1 MVKGYDDR
9 MSVLVLLLVLSL
21 AGARITRLVVED
33 EITGPMRVW
42 FVRRFGSGSRLTY
55 LVHCRWCT
63 GMWVSA
69 GLCVFAAT
77 VGLVGWPSALLLIP
91 ASAYAS
97 NIIRSMIE
105 E

>member
-1 MVKGYDDR
+1 

-21 AGARITRLVVED
+21 GGARLTRLVVED
-33 EITGPMRVW
+33 EITSPMRLW
-42 FVRRFGSGSRLTY
+42 FARRFGAGSKLTY

-69 GLCVFAAT
+69 ALCVFAAAT
-77 VGLVGWPSALLLIP
+77 GLVGWPAAALLIP